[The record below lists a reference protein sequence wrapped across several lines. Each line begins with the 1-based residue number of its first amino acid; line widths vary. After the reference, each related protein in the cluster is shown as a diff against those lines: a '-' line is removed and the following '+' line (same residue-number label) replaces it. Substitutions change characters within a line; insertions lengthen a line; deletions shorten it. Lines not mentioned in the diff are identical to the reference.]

1 MNKDRLTSHL
11 LKTIRP
17 TSVTLSSDGCL
28 IIVRQL
34 LDDNAT
40 TVGRIKISK
49 QETKGQ

>member
-17 TSVTLSSDGCL
+17 TVVALSSNSCRT
-28 IIVRQL
+28 IIKQPS
-34 LDDNAT
+34 DDNVT